1 MSDGLERIDE
11 WTRFDMWAE
20 RAHQAVQ
27 NAVEAETKRGQLNDC
42 CTGGVCDAYSRAAD
56 IYRDLAQA
64 SRPDTTAPLPDQPAV
79 ITVT

>member
-11 WTRFDMWAE
+11 WTRFDLWAE
-20 RAHQAVQ
+20 RAHQAAQ
-27 NAVEAETKRGQLNDC
+27 NAVEAETKRGQPND

>member
-11 WTRFDMWAE
+11 WTRFDLWAE
-20 RAHQAVQ
+20 RAHQAAQ
-27 NAVEAETKRGQLNDC
+27 SAVEAETKRGQLND

>member
-1 MSDGLERIDE
+1 MSDGLERIDK

-20 RAHQAVQ
+20 RAHQAAQ

>member
-20 RAHQAVQ
+20 RAHQAAQ

-64 SRPDTTAPLPDQPAV
+64 SRPDTTARLPDQPAV

>member
-20 RAHQAVQ
+20 RAHQAAQ

-56 IYRDLAQA
+56 IYRGLAQA